1 MASIYCYKY
10 GEPNLS
16 LLGVIDDFTS
26 FNFTR
31 SYSGIGEWQLV
42 LDGSSLNAQRVKGM
56 DFISIGE
63 DKAGLVQHYEDT
75 IEDGEHTL
83 TFSGVELK
91 GLASRRIVIPPAG
104 EAYETFTK
112 SSPEYVI
119 ANLLTNQLLN
129 PTATNRKI
137 AGTLLEYAQSTTKI
151 RYDGR
156 YQNLEEEIETLATAY
171 NVGWCAYISDNV
183 IKWKIWNGVDRTAAQ
198 TTNNRM
204 ILSYDYGTMSNSS
217 LTIEDQ
223 VPTYM
228 VIAGQGEGVDRAIAI
243 IDKEKSALTRIETF
257 LDARDIED
265 DSLLPQRGEQNLA
278 EYGDEINYTATL
290 SNQAANQ
297 YRNDFDLGDIGTIK
311 DDKIE
316 NDLDYRITAIEEVY
330 EENQLSINMTFGYDK
345 NQLKDAIKRMNNKR
359 DSLLALEGS
368 AGGGS
373 LSVSDDGNGNVVI
386 S

>member
-10 GEPNLS
+10 GEPKLS

-129 PTATNRKI
+129 PTVENRKI

-204 ILSYDYGTMSNSS
+204 ILSYDYGTMNNSS
-217 LTIEDQ
+217 LTVEDQ

-257 LDARDIED
+257 LDARDIKD

>member
-1 MASIYCYKY
+1 MASIYCYEY
-10 GEPNLS
+10 GEPKLS
-16 LLGVIDDFTS
+16 LLGVVDDFIS

-56 DFISIGE
+56 DFISLGE
-63 DKAGLVQHYEDT
+63 DKAGLVQHYENT
-75 IEDGEHTL
+75 IEDGNHTL

-91 GLASRRIVIPPAG
+91 GLTSRRIIIPPTG
-104 EAYETFTK
+104 EAYQTITK
-112 SSPEYVI
+112 SSPEFII
-119 ANLLTNQLLN
+119 ASLLNEQLLK
-129 PTATNRKI
+129 PADTSRKI
-137 AGTLLEYAQSTTKI
+137 AGKLLDYNQSTTKI

-156 YQNLEEEIETLATAY
+156 YQNLEEEIETIATTY
-171 NVGWCAYISDNV
+171 NIGWVAYISDNV

-204 ILSYDYGTMSNSS
+204 ILSYDYGTMNNSS
-217 LTIEDQ
+217 LTFEDQ

-243 IDKEKSALTRIETF
+243 IDKENASLSRIETF

-265 DSLLPQRGEQNLA
+265 ASLLPQRGEQNLA
-278 EYGDEINYTATL
+278 EYGDGINYTATL

-297 YRNDFDLGDIGTIK
+297 YLNDFDLGDIGTIK

>member
-10 GEPNLS
+10 GEPKLS

-129 PTATNRKI
+129 PTVANRKI

-204 ILSYDYGTMSNSS
+204 ILSYDYGTMNNSS

-257 LDARDIED
+257 LDARDIKD